1 MPVHDWTRVE
11 DGIFHAFHLAWLSE
25 LQKAMNAGL
34 LPSGYYAL
42 AEQVAGSVGPDVLT
56 LQGNGVAGEVSSGAD
71 SGSSGET
78 FTLTMGSKL
87 SADNEQVAVYQ
98 LRSNRHYFEC
108 SNEAELQKFFV
119 KI

>member
-1 MPVHDWTRVE
+1 
-11 DGIFHAFHLAWLSE
+11 
-25 LQKAMNAGL
+25 MNNTGKVRSTV
-34 LPSGYYAL
+34 PQRFIHR
-42 AEQVAGSVGPDVLT
+42 E
-56 LQGNGVAGEVSSGAD
+56 
-71 SGSSGET
+71 SGET